1 MSLRYLVFALLGAL
15 ALAAGAAAADPDPAE
30 GDAELLRS
38 AGLGT
43 DGPALVDYF
52 KKRTV
57 NDVDRARI
65 GKLIRDFGSEDFETR
80 DKASAALTAI
90 GAPARAQLKEATKDA
105 DVEVARRAEACLETI
120 DKIAGPRYL
129 CAAAR
134 LLARRRTDD
143 AAEVL
148 LAFLPNAE
156 DQSVADEVIGAL
168 KVVGF
173 KDGRPDPA
181 LLKALADKNP
191 ARRGG
196 AAEALWRG
204 GRDDERKAVRKL
216 LEDPDPAVRV
226 RVALAMFDAR
236 EKESVPV
243 LINLI
248 AEAPRDSAWRVE
260 DALYAL
266 AGDKAPSG
274 SVTGDAAARKKYREA
289 WDAWYKAHGKD
300 VDLAKVEQSRKLQGF
315 TLMAELNLTGNGGR
329 VVELDAAGKVRWQIE
344 NLKYPVDAQVLPGG
358 DKVLVAEYNGR
369 VVTERNLKGEVL
381 WTKTVTGV
389 LVGAR
394 RLPGGNTFIVTRTQ
408 LLEVDKDGKEVQAI
422 NRNDIA
428 AAVKLRD
435 GDIGLLT
442 TAGRYVRLDP
452 TGKELKGFNAG
463 QVLSIGG
470 HFEVLPSGR
479 VIVPQYSQNRV
490 VEFDPDGKQ
499 IWSADIQQPTS
510 VQRLPNG
517 NTLVASRYGRYVVEL
532 DRNGKEVAR
541 LTPEGRP
548 ISLERR

>member
-1 MSLRYLVFALLGAL
+1 MSLRYLVFALLGAGL
-15 ALAAGAAAADPDPAE
+15 ALAAGAPAAEPDPAD

-38 AGLGT
+38 AGLGV

-57 NDVDRARI
+57 DDVDRERI
-65 GKLIRDFGSEDFETR
+65 GKLIRDFASEDFETR
-80 DKASAALTAI
+80 EKASAALTAI
-90 GAPARAQLKEATKDA
+90 GAPARPQLKEASKNA

-120 DKIAGPRYL
+120 DKIASPRYL

-156 DQSVADEVIGAL
+156 DESVADAVIEAL
-168 KVVGF
+168 KAVGF

-243 LINLI
+243 LVDLI

-260 DALYAL
+260 DALYRL
-266 AGDKAPSG
+266 AGDKAPPG
-274 SVTGDAAARKKYREA
+274 SLAGGDARKKYRDA
-289 WDAWYKAHGKD
+289 WLAWYKAHGKD
-300 VDLAKVEQSRKLQGF
+300 VDLAKVEQLQKQQGF
-315 TLMAELNLTGNGGR
+315 TVTAELNLTGTVGR

-344 NLKYPVDAQVLPGG
+344 NLKYPIDAQVLPGG
-358 DKVLVAEYNGR
+358 DKVLVAEYSTR
-369 VVTERNLKGEVL
+369 TVTERNLKGEVE
-381 WTKTVTGV
+381 WTKTTTG
-389 LVGAR
+389 LMLGAR

-408 LLEVDKDGKEVQAI
+408 LLEVDKDGKEVQTI

-435 GDIGLLT
+435 GEIGLLT
-442 TAGRYVRLDP
+442 TAGRYVRLDAA
-452 TGKELKGFNAG
+452 GKELKSFNAG
-463 QVLSIGG
+463 QILSIGG

-490 VEFDPDGKQ
+490 VEFDPEGKQ
-499 IWSADIQQPTS
+499 IWSADVQQPTS

-532 DRNGKEVAR
+532 DRSGKEVSR

-548 ISLERR
+548 MSLLRR